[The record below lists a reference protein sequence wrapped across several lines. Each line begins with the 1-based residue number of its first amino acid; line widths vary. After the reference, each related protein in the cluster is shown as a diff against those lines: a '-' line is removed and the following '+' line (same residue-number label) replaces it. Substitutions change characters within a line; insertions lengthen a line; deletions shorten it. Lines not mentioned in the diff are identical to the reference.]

1 MDRTV
6 FLHLVTSLS
15 YRPESSSITRIATS
29 LFLTIVCNATNR
41 IQYNKWS
48 VKKLIQSNVS
58 INPSITIH
66 DMGENSTIILSPSL
80 SVSRWH
86 TIWQAC
92 HCLIRTCMSFI
103 AFHPSSTEDM
113 GIYLCSPGSKSW
125 SKISSVSFSYL
136 IASKVMLML
145 FCKSKP
151 KYYSTCINLYDGLL
165 SFLSNIFFLQKTVRG
180 NNEKI
185 IHRIV
190 RFDRID
196 KRENKCITSV
206 QSKKFCHRLV

>member
-1 MDRTV
+1 MMLGTDMYRTV

-15 YRPESSSITRIATS
+15 YRPESSSITRIATA
-29 LFLTIVCNATNR
+29 LTIVCNATNR
-41 IQYNKWS
+41 IQYNIWS
-48 VKKLIQSNVS
+48 VKKLIQSHVS

-136 IASKVMLML
+136 IASKVMFTDVDVVQNIAPRVLTCTMVY
-145 FCKSKP
+145 FHFYQTFFSSKDCSW
-151 KYYSTCINLYDGLL
+151 KQWKNYSQNC
-165 SFLSNIFFLQKTVRG
+165 
-180 NNEKI
+180 
-185 IHRIV
+185 
-190 RFDRID
+190 
-196 KRENKCITSV
+196 
-206 QSKKFCHRLV
+206 

>member
-1 MDRTV
+1 M
-6 FLHLVTSLS
+6 
-15 YRPESSSITRIATS
+15 ECKKKI
-29 LFLTIVCNATNR
+29 
-41 IQYNKWS
+41 IQGH
-48 VKKLIQSNVS
+48 VS

-151 KYYSTCINLYDGLL
+151 KYCSTCINLYDGLL
-165 SFLSNIFFLQKTVRG
+165 SFLSNFFFFKRLFVETMKKLFTELLDLIELIK
-180 NNEKI
+180 EKI
-185 IHRIV
+185 NV
-190 RFDRID
+190 
-196 KRENKCITSV
+196 
-206 QSKKFCHRLV
+206 